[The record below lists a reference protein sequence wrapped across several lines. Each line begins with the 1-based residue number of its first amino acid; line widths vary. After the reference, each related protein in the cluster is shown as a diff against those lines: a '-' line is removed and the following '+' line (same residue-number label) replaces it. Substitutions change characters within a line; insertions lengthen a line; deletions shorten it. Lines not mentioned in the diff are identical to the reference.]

1 MWHPNIYE
9 NGEVYISILHPP
21 IEDSQ
26 SGVDG
31 GRGRNQQS
39 RRGNSCSDSHTFAG
53 RGLLAP
59 AIINEANIRLTEE
72 EHQLLKLGPKF
83 IFNDPKT
90 AARRRI
96 TELAIL
102 KCKIEKCFLRK
113 KVCLGR
119 PLQEFV
125 AELDVLLQVL
135 HNVPTID
142 KNINKDKLFG
152 NEANQNKNIIEL
164 IKLFKINSSGNTI

>member
-31 GRGRNQQS
+31 GY
-39 RRGNSCSDSHTFAG
+39 
-53 RGLLAP
+53 
-59 AIINEANIRLTEE
+59 IN
-72 EHQLLKLGPKF
+72 GPKF